1 MSENRLNLSELQDE
15 YLDTLLRLAFRH
27 EAALEAQAALP
38 VGDAPLSLEEESS
51 LQRTLAA
58 ARKKLDA
65 EKRRQRRK
73 QWRAG
78 VKRVLPKAVQT
89 AACVVLLL
97 AIATPIAVAN
107 VASIRSQVMQLLISI
122 DQVRGV
128 ADIQLMD
135 SSERFDV
142 PAEWTGEYYLSYIPE
157 GMQLSEVNSH
167 EELCTTHYT
176 SDAGQYLY
184 FYEGTSNTTSTIG
197 IEYTT
202 ISYETLNGQTVWIA
216 ESEEFNVI
224 HVVWSLDAQWFM
236 LHSNGLDRE
245 ETLRVAEGV
254 KKIIP

>member
-15 YLDTLLRLAFRH
+15 YLDTLLRLAFKH

-38 VGDAPLSLEEESS
+38 AADAPLSPEEESS

-58 ARKKLDA
+58 AWKKLDA
-65 EKRRQRRK
+65 EKHRQRRA

-78 VKRVLPKAVQT
+78 VKRVLPKVVQT

-122 DQVRGV
+122 DQARGS
-128 ADIQLMD
+128 AYIQLTG
-135 SSERFDV
+135 SGERFDV
-142 PAEWTGEYYLSYIPE
+142 PAEWAGEYYLSYIPE
-157 GMQLSEVNSH
+157 GMQLSEVDSLGG
-167 EELCTTHYT
+167 LCEVRYT
-176 SDAGQYLY
+176 SDAGQRL
-184 FYEGTSNTTSTIG
+184 FFSESTSYATSSIG
-197 IEYTT
+197 IEHAT
-202 ISYETLNGQTVWIA
+202 ISYETLNDQTVWIA
-216 ESEEFNVI
+216 QSEEFDVI
-224 HVVWSLDAQWFM
+224 HVVWSHDEQWFI
-236 LHSNGLDRE
+236 LRSNGLDRE